1 MAIYAIGDL
10 HLSKAGTKPMDIF
23 GWKNHKELIF
33 EDWKSRVNEEDTV
46 IIAGDTSWATYME
59 EAMGDLEDISE
70 LPGKKILIRGN
81 HDYWWSTIAKMNK
94 LFENMSFIQNNH
106 YVYEDYAIC
115 GTRGWLCPNKTK
127 FDENDLKIYK
137 REIQRLRLSLE
148 SAKKA
153 GYKKYIVVLH
163 YPPTNEDQERSEFQD
178 VLEEYGVEKIIYG
191 HLHGRDSFKSGL
203 QGIHN
208 EVEYKLVSC
217 DYLEFK
223 LHKIL

>member
-1 MAIYAIGDL
+1 
-10 HLSKAGTKPMDIF
+10 MDIF

-33 EDWKSRVNEEDTV
+33 EDWKYRVNEEDTV

-70 LPGKKILIRGN
+70 LPGKKIFIRGN

-153 GYKKYIVVLH
+153 GCKKYIVVLH

-203 QGIHN
+203 QGTHN

-223 LHKIL
+223 LHKIV